1 MCIRDRF
8 ISTKTDVKIFKKL
21 LGSGKSLGMKFSF
34 TYQKKP
40 IGIPDAISIGKN
52 FISKKSFILVL
63 ADNLFIGKSFNNTL
77 KKVQSTNKCAAVL
90 AVKTK
95 YPSKSAVIHF
105 NNKKEIL
112 SIIEK
117 PKKPK
122 SKCTIPGLY
131 FYDEK
136 SIDCA
141 KKLVPSKR
149 GELEIVD
156 VHKFYLSKNELEVFE
171 LSSDIKWFDT
181 GDSNEM
187 LEAANYVA
195 KYQKKNKELIGSVEL
210 IAFQNKWINK
220 KNFQSLIR
228 KLPNSEYKVN
238 LESYL

>member
-1 MCIRDRF
+1 MD
-8 ISTKTDVKIFKKL
+8 
-21 LGSGKSLGMKFSF
+21 
-34 TYQKKP
+34 
-40 IGIPDAISIGKN
+40 
-52 FISKKSFILVL
+52 
-63 ADNLFIGKSFNNTL
+63 
-77 KKVQSTNKCAAVL
+77 
-90 AVKTK
+90 
-95 YPSKSAVIHF
+95 
-105 NNKKEIL
+105 NKKEIL

-136 SIDCA
+136 SINCV

-187 LEAANYVA
+187 LEAANL
-195 KYQKKNKELIGSVEL
+195 KEGETVEWIDRGDGSFEL
-210 IAFQNKWINK
+210 
-220 KNFQSLIR
+220 R
-228 KLPNSEYKVN
+228 KVTKP
-238 LESYL
+238 LEMDEC